1 MHSNDPFSNRS
12 RICSSHLKSN
22 DDEYS
27 LSPSSN
33 NSSSN
38 SKSKRKH
45 RIIRTNRKVHLDDD
59 DDDDDS
65 NFSDDEY
72 RNSKRQKD
80 YHSTLNE
87 LHPNEQT
94 YYPTNPNQRFNHQ
107 HMTKL
112 SNENLRLRHFRDC
125 LEEQED
131 YVFFNSVNTYLESF
145 RQRLY
150 NYRAYMKSNVYLEHI
165 KQQVDHEMELNKTL
179 KSKVNSLENHMK
191 ILLEDTINLFKLR
204 TNELGI
210 EELERP
216 VQLITYANDISNKHK
231 ELRSKVVTLEKEI
244 SEYEYENEKLTY
256 ILQSIQTN
264 GHPSGS
270 NDNTYS
276 ALLANMSRQTQQ
288 QQQETSLHSNR
299 HKDLSTER
307 KSSFTIPKKMKKNSS
322 SNTSLPPP
330 PSTVVTSI
338 NNLLST
344 KQLEPVQVHSV
355 GQQQAVIQSV
365 SVKTLLNH
373 SPSSSTKSSQ
383 LSEELR

>member
-1 MHSNDPFSNRS
+1 M
-12 RICSSHLKSN
+12 KSN
-22 DDEYS
+22 DDDYS

-45 RIIRTNRKVHLDDD
+45 KIIRTTNRKSYLDDD
-59 DDDDDS
+59 DESD
-65 NFSDDEY
+65 FSDDEY

-80 YHSTLNE
+80 YHLTLNE
-87 LHPNEQT
+87 LHPNDQT
-94 YYPTNPNQRFNHQ
+94 YYPTNPNQRFNYQ
-107 HMTKL
+107 QMTKL

-125 LEEQED
+125 LEDQD
-131 YVFFNSVNTYLESF
+131 DQIFFDSVNTYLDSF
-145 RQRLY
+145 RQRLF
-150 NYRAYMKSNVYLEHI
+150 NYRAYMKSNVYREHI
-165 KQQVDHEMELNKTL
+165 QQQIDHERELNKTL
-179 KSKVNSLENHMK
+179 KSKVNSLENHVK
-191 ILLEDTINLFKLR
+191 ILLDDTINLLKLR

-216 VQLITYANDISNKHK
+216 AQLITYANDISNKHK

-256 ILQSIQTN
+256 ILQSIQSN
-264 GHPSGS
+264 GHLSTG

-288 QQQETSLHSNR
+288 QESSSHSSR
-299 HKDLSTER
+299 HKDLPSER
-307 KSSFTIPKKMKKNSS
+307 KSSFTIPKKAKKSS
-322 SNTSLPPP
+322 SGMTSAGLPS
-330 PSTVVTSI
+330 STIAASI

-355 GQQQAVIQSV
+355 GHQQAIIQSV

-373 SPSSSTKSSQ
+373 SPSSSHKSSQ
-383 LSEELR
+383 LSEEIT

>member
-1 MHSNDPFSNRS
+1 MIYF
-12 RICSSHLKSN
+12 SHLKSN

-45 RIIRTNRKVHLDDD
+45 KIYRKTHV
-59 DDDDDS
+59 DDDS
-65 NFSDDEY
+65 DFSNDEY
-72 RNSKRQKD
+72 RTSKRQKD
-80 YHSTLNE
+80 YHLTLNE
-87 LHPNEQT
+87 LHPTDET
-94 YYPTNPNQRFNHQ
+94 YDPTNQNQRFNYQ

-112 SNENLRLRHFRDC
+112 PNENLRLRHFRDC
-125 LEEQED
+125 LIEQED
-131 YVFFNSVNTYLESF
+131 QEFFNSINSYLDAY
-145 RQRLY
+145 RKRLF
-150 NYRAYMKSNVYLEHI
+150 NYRAYMKSNVYREHL
-165 KQQVDHEMELNKTL
+165 KQQLDNEMELNKTL
-179 KSKVNSLENHMK
+179 KSKVNALENHMK
-191 ILLEDTINLFKLR
+191 ILLEDTISLLKLR

-231 ELRSKVVTLEKEI
+231 ELRSKVVNLEKEI
-244 SEYEYENEKLTY
+244 SEYDYENEKLNF

-264 GHPSGS
+264 GHPSTTTT
-270 NDNTYS
+270 DNTYS
-276 ALLANMSRQTQQ
+276 TLLANMSRQTQQ
-288 QQQETSLHSNR
+288 QQESSSSSSHSHRN
-299 HKDLSTER
+299 KDLSTER
-307 KSSFTIPKKMKKNSS
+307 KSSFTIPKKVKKNS
-322 SNTSLPPP
+322 NGNLTLPPP
-330 PSTVVTSI
+330 SSTVATSI

-365 SVKTLLNH
+365 TVKTLLNH

-383 LSEELR
+383 LSEEIR